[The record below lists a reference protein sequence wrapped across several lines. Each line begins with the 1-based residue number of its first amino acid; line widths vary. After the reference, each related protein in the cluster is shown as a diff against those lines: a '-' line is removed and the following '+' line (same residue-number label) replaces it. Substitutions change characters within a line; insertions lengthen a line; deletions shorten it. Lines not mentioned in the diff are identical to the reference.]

1 MAYKCPHS
9 TMKNVIVLFLLGFF
23 SCCSIFAQK
32 IKKKEIDKFTKAEV
46 IETSLETM
54 YSVNL
59 LGTGWCNKFEFQIRR
74 TDGMYTM
81 PANILMNKVVKY
93 TENDGV
99 TFLLDN
105 DDTVDLKTNFTGI
118 GSEAYAKG
126 YWFRTSFLLTESDV
140 EKLKKNKVTA
150 IRINYIDGHYDKDI
164 KENKQDL
171 IQRSLML
178 FENIK

>member
-1 MAYKCPHS
+1 MAYKRPHT
-9 TMKNVIVLFLLGFF
+9 TMKKIIFLFLLGLV
-23 SCCSIFAQK
+23 SCSVFAQK

-59 LGTGWCNKFEFQIRR
+59 LGAGWCNKFEFQIRR
-74 TDGMYTM
+74 TDGIYTM
-81 PANILMNKVVKY
+81 PANILMNEVVKY